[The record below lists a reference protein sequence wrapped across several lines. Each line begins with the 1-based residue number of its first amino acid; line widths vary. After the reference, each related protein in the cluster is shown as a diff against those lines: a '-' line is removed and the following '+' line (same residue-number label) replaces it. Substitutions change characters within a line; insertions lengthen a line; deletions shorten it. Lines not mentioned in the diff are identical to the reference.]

1 VRAIDPAGREPAV
14 ERVALAELDASRGSF
29 DAAVAILSLHH
40 VSPLAESIARL
51 AEVVRAGGR
60 LIVDEF
66 DVDALD
72 QRAAA
77 WWLERRRE
85 RGADEAHD
93 PAALR
98 AGMRDHLHT
107 VARLREE
114 LGRFFDLEEVRR
126 GAYLY
131 RWKLGADLRAEE
143 ERLIAA
149 GELPAV
155 GARWVGVR
163 RP

>member
-1 VRAIDPAGREPAV
+1 VRAIDPEGREPEV
-14 ERVALAELDASRGSF
+14 ERVALAELDAPAGSF
-29 DAAVAILSLHH
+29 DAAVALLSLHH
-40 VSPLAESIARL
+40 VSPLAESMARL
-51 AEVVRAGGR
+51 AEVVRPGGR
-60 LIVDEF
+60 ILVDEF

-72 QRAAA
+72 ERAAA

-85 RGADEAHD
+85 RGADEHQD
-93 PAALR
+93 PASLV
-98 AGMRDHLHT
+98 AGRRGHVHP

-114 LGRFFDLEEVRR
+114 LGRFFDLEAVRR
-126 GAYLY
+126 GSYLY
-131 RWKLGADLRAEE
+131 RWDLGADLRADE

-163 RP
+163 RA